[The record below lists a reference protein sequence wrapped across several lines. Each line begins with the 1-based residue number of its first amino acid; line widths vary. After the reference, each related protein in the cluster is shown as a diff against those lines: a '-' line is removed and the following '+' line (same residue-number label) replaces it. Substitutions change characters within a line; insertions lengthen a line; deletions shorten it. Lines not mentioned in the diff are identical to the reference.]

1 VIVADDMAHGLF
13 GADRRFPFLQLPNL
27 ERLASRGVQF
37 DRAFATTALCSPSRA
52 SILSGLY
59 AHTHGVSTNDSMD
72 LPASLA
78 TFPRLM
84 QQAGYRTAWVGK
96 WHMDPSDRPRPGF
109 DYWLSFR
116 SQGEYDNPLLNE
128 NGTAVR
134 RTGYLTEILTDYAV
148 SWLRQPSSKPFVL
161 VLSHKAP
168 HGPFQPAPRHLT
180 ALGDAALPEPPNFR
194 DAFRDKPAWQRRY
207 ANCGGTPAAFQQC
220 PDPLPDELPPWTWSA
235 RETWRLDYMR
245 TLLALDESVGG
256 VVATLES
263 LGLSGSTHVLFMS
276 DNGMFLGEHRLG
288 DKRLAYE
295 ESLRIPMVMAGPGLV
310 PGGRSGLVLNLDV
323 APTLLELAGIKVPTG
338 VQGRSLVRLLSG
350 EAQRVRDTFLFEYYG
365 EQLIPVVP
373 SFVGVRSA
381 GQKYV
386 RYLAGSD
393 EELYDLGTDAF
404 ELTNLAARPEA
415 AGIKQALRNELDRL
429 LAETGA
435 PLPPR

>member
-1 VIVADDMAHGLF
+1 
-13 GADRRFPFLQLPNL
+13 
-27 ERLASRGVQF
+27 
-37 DRAFATTALCSPSRA
+37 
-52 SILSGLY
+52 
-59 AHTHGVSTNDSMD
+59 
-72 LPASLA
+72 
-78 TFPRLM
+78 
-84 QQAGYRTAWVGK
+84 
-96 WHMDPSDRPRPGF
+96 
-109 DYWLSFR
+109 
-116 SQGEYDNPLLNE
+116 
-128 NGTAVR
+128 
-134 RTGYLTEILTDYAV
+134 
-148 SWLRQPSSKPFVL
+148 
-161 VLSHKAP
+161 
-168 HGPFQPAPRHLT
+168 
-180 ALGDAALPEPPNFR
+180 
-194 DAFRDKPAWQRRY
+194 
-207 ANCGGTPAAFQQC
+207 
-220 PDPLPDELPPWTWSA
+220 
-235 RETWRLDYMR
+235 
-245 TLLALDESVGG
+245 
-256 VVATLES
+256 
-263 LGLSGSTHVLFMS
+263 MS

-323 APTLLELAGIKVPTG
+323 APTLLELAGVKVPTG